1 MRISD
6 WSSDV
11 CSSDLAVVF
20 VVLAIIDIPVI
31 KDLAVTASIGVAV
44 LVFTNLLLLP
54 VLLSYFGVSA
64 SAAQRSLRDQQ
75 RQAGHRGVG
84 RLWDVLAHFTERR
97 WASVAIRSEKHTS
110 ELQSLMRI
118 SYAVFCLK
126 KKKTK
131 TDL

>member
-6 WSSDV
+6 WIQT
-11 CSSDLAVVF
+11 CALP
-20 VVLAIIDIPVI
+20 I
-31 KDLAVTASIGVAV
+31 
-44 LVFTNLLLLP
+44 LP

-97 WASVAIRSEKHTS
+97 WASVAIAVAILLAIGGYATSRHLQIGDLDPRSEEHTS
-110 ELQSLMRI
+110 ESRHECATRMP
-118 SYAVFCLK
+118 SSG
-126 KKKTK
+126 
-131 TDL
+131 